1 MASTR
6 LLAPCFYT
14 LSLAHRGIS
23 TLAPKP
29 LSPRVPGTDRYRDQ
43 DAVKGGEL
51 VPGLLVY
58 RFDAPIFFA
67 NADVIGDD
75 IHRLISEA
83 DQPIVAVLMDAEA
96 ITDVDVTGQEKL
108 RELIEKLH
116 DTEITVGLARLRRD
130 VSDNL
135 ERADML
141 ELFDGGVFLEVDDGV
156 EAFAASYGDSEK
168 SD

>member
-67 NADVIGDD
+67 NADVIADD
-75 IHRLISEA
+75 INRLIADA
-83 DQPIVAVLMDAEA
+83 DQPIVDVLVDAEA

-108 RELIEKLH
+108 QNLIEELH
-116 DTEITVGLARLRRD
+116 GMGIAVGVARLKRE

-135 ERADML
+135 ERAGLL
-141 ELFDGGVFLEVDDGV
+141 ELFDGGTYLEVDDGV
-156 EAFAASYGDSEK
+156 ESYIASYGDSEK